1 MRALQVYAP
10 ALLALALC
18 LSSPAQAQDAESTAY
33 YSVGLG
39 YYDVIDAEDTAGEL
53 RFEYRSGTSFL
64 ADDLHPWAGVEV
76 NSDAS
81 LWAGV
86 GLYYDWELGSDFY
99 LVPSF
104 GAGYYARG
112 GSKKDLDYPLEFRS
126 QLEAAYQL
134 EDKSR
139 VGLAFGHI
147 SNASLG
153 DKNPGTE
160 ILNLYYHVP
169 TDNFF

>member
-1 MRALQVYAP
+1 MRVLHVSLP
-10 ALLALALC
+10 ALMVMALC
-18 LSSPAQAQDAESTAY
+18 LSTPAKADGTSY
-33 YSVGLG
+33 YSAAVG

-53 RFEYRSGTSFL
+53 RFEYRSGYSFL

-81 LWAGV
+81 LWAGI
-86 GLYYDWELGSDFY
+86 GLYYNWEVTPNIY
-99 LVPSF
+99 LAPSF

-112 GSKKDLDYPLEFRS
+112 GSDKDLDYPLEFRS
-126 QLEAAYQL
+126 QIEGGYQFD
-134 EDKSR
+134 DKSR
-139 VGLAFGHI
+139 VGLSFGHL

-160 ILNLYYHVP
+160 VLNLYYHVP
-169 TDNFF
+169 TDNFFE